1 MRTQSPRLIPD
12 LLDSHLQGGVRE
24 SGSQTTSLVVLNVRK
39 DSGNLIESPITPSL
53 VKERKEKPNE
63 IGSHRE
69 LMVQLELV
77 PKSPLLCLAKLSQE
91 KFFLGGKWLQTT

>member
-1 MRTQSPRLIPD
+1 MRTQSLRLIPD

-24 SGSQTTSLVVLNVRK
+24 PGSQTTSLVVLNDRK
-39 DSGNLIESPITPSL
+39 DPGNLIESPITPSL

-69 LMVQLELV
+69 LMVQLGLV
-77 PKSPLLCLAKLSQE
+77 PKSPLLYLANLFRKIS
-91 KFFLGGKWLQTT
+91 F